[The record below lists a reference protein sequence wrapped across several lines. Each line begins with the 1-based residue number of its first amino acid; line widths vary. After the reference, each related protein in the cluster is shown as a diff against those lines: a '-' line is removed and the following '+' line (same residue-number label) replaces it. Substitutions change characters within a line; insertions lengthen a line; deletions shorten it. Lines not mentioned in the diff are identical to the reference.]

1 MKFFKHLPIRIQIAT
16 PIMLLTLLILLLAVI
31 GWYNSTQLVLKIR
44 MLTDHLAPASELVL
58 NADRDLYQAEVAL
71 RDYNA
76 QAQQKLDNAIIKK
89 SRDAIVENRQQAYDR
104 MLQSRAKASIEGVK
118 LYPERDADFERA
130 YSEWKA
136 ITEQIMQ
143 AVEQQNYDQAYQLL
157 VGPHEQLFS
166 TLRSFY
172 DKFEEE
178 LTEQRQRI
186 SETTLQQEAR
196 QLYTVLGVACLAI
209 IFGVLFTLIIPK
221 TISNTINGVTTKM
234 TQLSQSGGDLTLRL
248 PSMGDNELGKL
259 TSAING
265 FIHYLQQLIRQVNE
279 ETGRIHAHTTALVD
293 ASSSTGS
300 SATEQFRHIED
311 AVSAVSQM
319 NSAVKEITHQTQQ
332 SSDKAHNAQQ
342 EMEHSHRQISGT
354 IEQVSSLV
362 EDMNNA
368 ISTIK
373 QLEQESKNIISVL
386 DVIGGIADQTNL
398 LALNAAIEAA
408 RAGDSGRGFAVVA
421 DEVRALAMKTQES
434 TQNIQG
440 MIDRLNQGVKHAVEV
455 INLSSERVNSTADK
469 ASAAGNAL
477 DQVVVLLDDMLG
489 ISIQIAAATEQ
500 QSTVIDHINRNMEN
514 ISEHSHNVLANARN
528 TSTASSEVYE
538 SSQRLSQQMQH
549 FHV

>member
-104 MLQSRAKASIEGVK
+104 MLQSRANASIEGVK

-196 QLYTVLGVACLAI
+196 QLYTVLGIACLAI

-221 TISNTINGVTTKM
+221 TISDTINDVTTKM
-234 TQLSQSGGDLTLRL
+234 SQLSQSGGDLTLRL

-342 EMEHSHRQISGT
+342 EMEHSHQQITGT

>member
-71 RDYNA
+71 RDYNT

-196 QLYTVLGVACLAI
+196 QLYTVLGIACLAI

-221 TISNTINGVTTKM
+221 TISDTINDVTTKM
-234 TQLSQSGGDLTLRL
+234 SQLSQSGGDLTLRL

-342 EMEHSHRQISGT
+342 EMEHSHQQITGT

>member
-143 AVEQQNYDQAYQLL
+143 AVEQQNYEQAYQLL

-196 QLYTVLGVACLAI
+196 QLYTVLGIACLAF

-293 ASSSTGS
+293 ASSSTGN

-342 EMEHSHRQISGT
+342 EMEHSHRQITGT

>member
-71 RDYNA
+71 RDYNT

-196 QLYTVLGVACLAI
+196 QLYTVLGIACLAI

-221 TISNTINGVTTKM
+221 TISDTINDVTTKM
-234 TQLSQSGGDLTLRL
+234 SQLSQSGGDLTLRL

-259 TSAING
+259 TNAING

-342 EMEHSHRQISGT
+342 EMEHSHQQITGT

>member
-1 MKFFKHLPIRIQIAT
+1 MKFFKHLPIRVQIAT

-71 RDYNA
+71 RDYNT

-196 QLYTVLGVACLAI
+196 QLYTVLGIACLAI

-221 TISNTINGVTTKM
+221 TISDTINDVTTKM
-234 TQLSQSGGDLTLRL
+234 SQLSQSGGDLTLRL

-259 TSAING
+259 TNAING

-342 EMEHSHRQISGT
+342 EMEHSHQQITGT

>member
-1 MKFFKHLPIRIQIAT
+1 
-16 PIMLLTLLILLLAVI
+16 MLLTLLILLLAVI

-71 RDYNA
+71 RDYNT

-196 QLYTVLGVACLAI
+196 QLYTVLGIACLAI

-221 TISNTINGVTTKM
+221 TISDTINDVTTKM
-234 TQLSQSGGDLTLRL
+234 SQLSQSGGDLTLRL

-342 EMEHSHRQISGT
+342 EMEHSHQQITGT

>member
-71 RDYNA
+71 RDYNT

-143 AVEQQNYDQAYQLL
+143 AVEQQNYEQAYQLL

-196 QLYTVLGVACLAI
+196 QLYTVLGIACLAI

-221 TISNTINGVTTKM
+221 TISDTINDVTTKM
-234 TQLSQSGGDLTLRL
+234 SQLSQSGGDLTLRL

-259 TSAING
+259 TNAING

-342 EMEHSHRQISGT
+342 EMEHSHQQITGT

>member
-143 AVEQQNYDQAYQLL
+143 AVEQQNYEQAYQLL

-196 QLYTVLGVACLAI
+196 QLYTVLGIACLAF

-221 TISNTINGVTTKM
+221 TISDTINGITTKM
-234 TQLSQSGGDLTLRL
+234 TQLSQFGGDLTLRL

-293 ASSSTGS
+293 ASSSTGN

-342 EMEHSHRQISGT
+342 EMEHSHRQITGT

>member
-1 MKFFKHLPIRIQIAT
+1 MKFFKHLPIRVQIAT

-71 RDYNA
+71 RDYNT

-196 QLYTVLGVACLAI
+196 QLYTVLGIACLAI

-221 TISNTINGVTTKM
+221 TISDTINDVTTKM
-234 TQLSQSGGDLTLRL
+234 SQLSQSGGDLTLRL

-342 EMEHSHRQISGT
+342 EMEHSHQQITGT